1 MTLHSAVEPH
11 YGRLVHIIRTL
22 VSRMLQPIG
31 STGPGWLT
39 GLPALSLRLVV
50 IYAAL
55 VWLCDALGPVVLQ
68 PFAALFQAL
77 LSVFVDR
84 YDIHLQLLEHQGQW
98 LISGRFATC
107 EPMLIGGQVLPA
119 GAAVDASTLAGHVLQ
134 PLLIVLSVAISA
146 SFSLNLAR
154 IRMWLAAVLGT
165 SIVILLDTP
174 LVLLGNVDGLIADAV
189 GDARVQF
196 TTLWADFLE
205 NGGRLMFAVCVALL
219 CVIVS
224 ARPPQ
229 RSVVASLHAPTS
241 RVIGVVLIS
250 AALFL
255 SQVPLATAA
264 AENSSAKFEQK
275 VVPALWAG
283 LMSGTPQEVLVLF
296 RHADI
301 DTSIAVS
308 NAARGLVHDDSV
320 ALEARASSYAA
331 VKEGVRRRFAAGTL
345 EWLRDYRHLPV
356 MFVRV
361 PNAAVAQQMLV
372 LDDVAALMPNLIY
385 YSDLAESLP
394 LIKQADSLEQGL
406 DGTGRGVAVIDSGVD
421 YTRAAFGS
429 CTAPGVPAACKVLY
443 AADIAPDDGSRD
455 TSLHGTHVAGIAL
468 GVAPGASII
477 ALDVFNSSN
486 LTDASLLTD
495 AINWTIANQSS
506 FNIAVLNM
514 SLSDGVKYTSACS
527 NPVQNPLKAP
537 LDGARNAG
545 MLVVAASGNNGYT
558 NGIANPAC
566 TPGVISVG
574 AVYDANLGSRTWN
587 LPCTDSTTAADKV
600 VCFSNSASFLS
611 VLAPGAVIVAA
622 SLSSSGTSMATP
634 HLAGA
639 GAVLRAAYPT
649 ATLTELE
656 TKLKTSDTAITDS
669 RNNVT
674 KPRLDLRRALGD
686 VNDAFAAAL
695 ILSGSS
701 NGNVSIAT
709 QGATVEP
716 NEPSHAGVAGG
727 ASVWWNWTPA
737 ASGWVQID
745 TTGSNF
751 DTLLGVYTGTALMNL
766 TAIASNDNRS
776 AGETVSSVAFYATQ
790 GVTYRIAVDGKSA
803 ATGNALLNWVPTTA
817 PPSSGLDE
825 DIPLLPSW
833 ALVALGA
840 GLVSGGLAHARRGQ
854 SNAPRARELTES

>member
-1 MTLHSAVEPH
+1 M
-11 YGRLVHIIRTL
+11 YNFRTI
-22 VSRMLQPIG
+22 VSRMMQPIG
-31 STGPGWLT
+31 STDPG
-39 GLPALSLRLVV
+39 GLSGLRTLSLRLVV
-50 IYAAL
+50 TYAAL
-55 VWLCDALGPVVLQ
+55 VWLCEVSGPDVLR
-68 PFAALFQAL
+68 PFAAFFQAL
-77 LSVFVDR
+77 LGVFVDS
-84 YDIHLQLLEHQGQW
+84 YDIQMRLSEHKGQW
-98 LISGRFATC
+98 LISGHFATR

-119 GAAVDASTLAGHVLQ
+119 GAAVDVSTLAGHVLQ
-134 PLLIVLSVAISA
+134 PLLIVLSVVISA
-146 SFSLNLAR
+146 SFGLRLAHV
-154 IRMWLAAVLGT
+154 RMWWVALLGI

-174 LVLLGNVDGLIADAV
+174 LVLLGNVEGLIVEAA
-189 GDARVQF
+189 GDARLQF

-205 NGGRLMFAVCVALL
+205 GGGRLMLAICVALV

-224 ARPPQ
+224 ARPPPP
-229 RSVVASLHAPTS
+229 SHMAPLHAPAS
-241 RVIGVVLIS
+241 RGIGVVLIG

-255 SQVPLATAA
+255 SQMPLATAA
-264 AENSSAKFEQK
+264 PETPSAKLEQK
-275 VVPALWAG
+275 VAPGLWAG
-283 LMSGTPQEVLVLF
+283 LMSGTLQDVLVLF

-308 NAARGLVHDDSV
+308 NAARGLAHDDSV

-331 VKEGVRRRFAAGTL
+331 VKDSVRRRFAPGAL
-345 EWLRDYRHLPV
+345 EWLRDYHHMPV

-361 PNAAVAQQMLV
+361 PNAAVAQQLLV

-385 YSDLAESLP
+385 YPDLAESLP
-394 LIKQADSLEQGL
+394 LVKQPDSAEQGL
-406 DGTGRGVAVIDSGVD
+406 AGTDRGVVVIDSGVD

-429 CTAPGVPAACKVLY
+429 CSAPGVPTHCKVVY

-455 TSLHGTHVAGIAL
+455 ASLHGTHVAGIAA

-495 AINWTIANQSS
+495 AINWTIDNQSS

-527 NPVQNPLKAP
+527 NPIQNPLKAP
-537 LDGARNAG
+537 LDAARNAG

-558 NGIANPAC
+558 NGISNPAC

-587 LPCTDSTTAADKV
+587 LPCMDATTAADKV

-622 SLSSSGTSMATP
+622 GLSNSGTSMAAP

-656 TKLKTSDTAITDS
+656 TKLKTSDTVVTDT
-669 RNNVT
+669 RNNVA

-695 ILSGSS
+695 ILSGNS

-709 QGATVEP
+709 HGATLET
-716 NEPSHAGVAGG
+716 NEPIHAGVAGG
-727 ASVWWNWTPA
+727 ASVWWRWTPA

-745 TTGSNF
+745 TAGSNF
-751 DTLLGVYTGTALMNL
+751 DTLIGVYTGSVLIDL

-776 AGETVSSVAFYATQ
+776 TGETVSSVVFYATQ

-803 ATGNALLNWVPTTA
+803 AIGNALLNWAPTTA
-817 PPSSGLDE
+817 PPSSGYDE
-825 DIPLLPSW
+825 DIPMLPAW

-840 GLVSGGLAHARRGQ
+840 ALVSGGLAHARRGQ
-854 SNAPRARELTES
+854 ANAPAFRN